1 MVNNIKPVFPVY
13 QITELIFDWDL
24 SSSEK
29 LLAIALLRFYNKRT
43 GLCFP
48 GIRTLAECTSMT
60 KKTVLTTINKL
71 IEKGLITVEKGSR
84 IKPNYY
90 NLLYIR
96 WCKIEPQPTPQGI
109 PQPTP

>member
-1 MVNNIKPVFPVY
+1 MVNNFKPVFPIY
-13 QITELIFDWDL
+13 QILELIFDWDL

-29 LLAIALLRFYNKRT
+29 LLAMALLRFYNHKT

-48 GIRTLAECTSMT
+48 GIRTLAECTGMT
-60 KKTVLTTINKL
+60 KKTILKTVEQL

-90 NLLYIR
+90 KLLYVG
-96 WCKIEPQPTPQGI
+96 WCKIQPRGI
-109 PQPTP
+109 PRGIPRSTP